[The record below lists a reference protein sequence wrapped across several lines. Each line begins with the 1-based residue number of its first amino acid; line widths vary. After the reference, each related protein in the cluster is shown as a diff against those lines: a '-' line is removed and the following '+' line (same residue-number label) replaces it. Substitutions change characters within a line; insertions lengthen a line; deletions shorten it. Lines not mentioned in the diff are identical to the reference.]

1 MIPGYAYRSGSMQVP
16 RGSLLYV
23 FSDGV
28 FEIEVAGGDQ
38 WGIDNFVALLTQP
51 PRTGMTES
59 RRILE
64 AVKDSTGRESFEDDF
79 TLVVATLG

>member
-1 MIPGYAYRSGSMQVP
+1 VP

-28 FEIEVAGGDQ
+28 FEIEMPDGNE
-38 WGIDNFVALLTQP
+38 WGIGNFVPLLTAP
-51 PRTGMTES
+51 AEPNTTES

-64 AVKDSTGRESFEDDF
+64 AVKSTTGYESFEDDF